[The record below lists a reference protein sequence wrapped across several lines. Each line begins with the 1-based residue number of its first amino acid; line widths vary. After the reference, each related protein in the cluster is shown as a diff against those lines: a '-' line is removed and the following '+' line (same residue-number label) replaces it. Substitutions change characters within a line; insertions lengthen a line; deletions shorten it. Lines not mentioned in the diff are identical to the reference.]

1 MPDMAASSGPKTE
14 AVIRATGASVR
25 EAKGAIRLSLG
36 KHTTAEELES
46 AVRQFRNAVV

>member
-1 MPDMAASSGPKTE
+1 
-14 AVIRATGASVR
+14 VIRATGASVR

-46 AVRQFRNAVV
+46 AVRQFRDAVV